1 MKRRL
6 TLLICIACLCL
17 CACGADKDDNTLE
30 KIRDANLNNVLQE
43 KGQTVSFRT
52 DNYNAEN
59 EIESSYVYLNPDRV
73 VYECKDRVEIN
84 EKGDVYGFDN
94 VEQNFYRYLFLDG
107 SYETFEVQVTG
118 YVWNPDETVLS
129 KEEKDG
135 ELIVRAQDGG
145 EETLA
150 NMAAMMSYYGF
161 DVPETF
167 TIINE
172 YIMDPETYEINCYN
186 VYANFGDEDILLIKS
201 IRIDNPKAYEVDS
214 KITDAINAEDCRVVT
229 IIADPGTDDEK
240 VYKQTIAKGCIIR
253 MGLSMEYPSLY
264 TDEACT
270 QEYTGGADL
279 NKDLTLYTVHEHEL
293 L

>member
-1 MKRRL
+1 
-6 TLLICIACLCL
+6 
-17 CACGADKDDNTLE
+17 
-30 KIRDANLNNVLQE
+30 
-43 KGQTVSFRT
+43 
-52 DNYNAEN
+52 
-59 EIESSYVYLNPDRV
+59 
-73 VYECKDRVEIN
+73 
-84 EKGDVYGFDN
+84 
-94 VEQNFYRYLFLDG
+94 
-107 SYETFEVQVTG
+107 
-118 YVWNPDETVLS
+118 
-129 KEEKDG
+129 
-135 ELIVRAQDGG
+135 
-145 EETLA
+145 
-150 NMAAMMSYYGF
+150 
-161 DVPETF
+161 
-167 TIINE
+167 
-172 YIMDPETYEINCYN
+172 MDPETYEINCYN

-229 IIADPGTDDEK
+229 IIADPGADDEK